1 MAYDPGLPTETR
13 QPRDS
18 EGPVFREPWE
28 ASAFAMVVKLH
39 ENGHFDWSEWVKT
52 LSQELAKEG
61 DGKDKPIAVNDDS
74 AAHYYEYWLEAL
86 EKIAVEKTLLSK
98 EAIDER
104 HRYLIDNPVP
114 HAHVARRTPVKI
126 A

>member
-1 MAYDPGLPTETR
+1 
-13 QPRDS
+13 
-18 EGPVFREPWE
+18 
-28 ASAFAMVVKLH
+28 MVVKLH

-86 EKIAVEKTLLSK
+86 EKIAVEKALLSR

-104 HRYLIDNPVP
+104 HRYLIDNPIP
-114 HAHVARRTPVKI
+114 HDHVARRTPVKI

>member
-1 MAYDPGLPTETR
+1 MASNPAPLVEAR

-39 ENGHFDWSEWVKT
+39 EGGHFDWSEWVKA
-52 LSQELAKEG
+52 LSQELAKDG
-61 DGKDKPIAVNDDS
+61 DGKDEPIAINDES
-74 AAHYYEYWLEAL
+74 AADYYKHWLEAL
-86 EKIAVEKTLLSK
+86 EKIAVEKALLSK

-114 HAHVARRTPVKI
+114 HDHVARRAPIKI

>member
-1 MAYDPGLPTETR
+1 MAPKPAAVVDAR

-39 ENGHFDWSEWVKT
+39 EGGHFDWSEWVKT

-61 DGKDKPIAVNDDS
+61 DGKDRPIALNDDS
-74 AAHYYEYWLEAL
+74 AANYYKYWLEAL
-86 EKIAVEKTLLSK
+86 EKVAVDKGLLSK
-98 EAIDER
+98 HAIDER
-104 HRYLIDNPVP
+104 HRHLIDNPVP
-114 HAHVARRTPVKI
+114 HDHVARRTPIKI

>member
-1 MAYDPGLPTETR
+1 MASNPVAPVEER

-39 ENGHFDWSEWVKT
+39 EGGHFDWSEWVKT
-52 LSQELAKEG
+52 LSQELSKGG
-61 DGKDKPIAVNDDS
+61 DGKNKPIAVNDDS

-86 EKIAVEKTLLSK
+86 EKIAVEKALLSK

-104 HRYLIDNPVP
+104 HRHLIDNPVP
-114 HAHVARRTPVKI
+114 HDHVARRTPIKI

>member
-1 MAYDPGLPTETR
+1 MASNPAPLAEAR

-39 ENGHFDWSEWVKT
+39 EGGHFDWSEWVKT

-61 DGKDKPIAVNDDS
+61 DGKNKPIAVNDDS
-74 AAHYYEYWLEAL
+74 AAHYYEYWLEA
-86 EKIAVEKTLLSK
+86 
-98 EAIDER
+98 
-104 HRYLIDNPVP
+104 P
-114 HAHVARRTPVKI
+114 
-126 A
+126 

>member
-1 MAYDPGLPTETR
+1 MASNPAAVAEAR

-39 ENGHFDWSEWVKT
+39 EGGHFDWSEWVKT

-61 DGKDKPIAVNDDS
+61 NGKNKPIAINDDS

-86 EKIAVEKTLLSK
+86 EKIAVDKALLSK
-98 EAIDER
+98 QAIDER
-104 HRYLIDNPVP
+104 HRHLIDNPVP
-114 HAHVARRTPVKI
+114 HDHVARRTPIKV